1 MEYKFIK
8 YKNIYDNETEYFA
21 LEKGAMRKLIEGI
34 DFIEVTQDF
43 KSSKFIRIDSIKPCG
58 SIVRTF

>member
-1 MEYKFIK
+1 MKYKFIK

-21 LEKGAMRKLIEGI
+21 LENDAIRKTIEGI

-43 KSSKFIRIDSIKPCG
+43 KSSKFIRLDSVKIVG
-58 SIVRTF
+58 SLIRSY